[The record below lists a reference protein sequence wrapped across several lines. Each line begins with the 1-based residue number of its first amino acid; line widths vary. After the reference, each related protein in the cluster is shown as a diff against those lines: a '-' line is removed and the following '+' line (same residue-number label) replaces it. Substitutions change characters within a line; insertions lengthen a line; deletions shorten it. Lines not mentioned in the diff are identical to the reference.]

1 MGKYSKRCKF
11 LGKKTRIKKGYELYC
26 IIAGN
31 KYCPKCHYYGTDG
44 LHLPFFGIYPHT
56 CLSTAR
62 SQLRRRP
69 IVFRTRLN
77 QSQVYRPERADDTIP
92 ILWSKIPTSGIF
104 SVYGR
109 SMTAFPN
116 RIFRA
121 MKLDATLYKEV
132 GADEGAM
139 GQGCKSQPLVSQKFP
154 TVFHGF
160 RLPGLN

>member
-1 MGKYSKRCKF
+1 
-11 LGKKTRIKKGYELYC
+11 
-26 IIAGN
+26 
-31 KYCPKCHYYGTDG
+31 
-44 LHLPFFGIYPHT
+44 
-56 CLSTAR
+56 
-62 SQLRRRP
+62 
-69 IVFRTRLN
+69 
-77 QSQVYRPERADDTIP
+77 
-92 ILWSKIPTSGIF
+92 
-104 SVYGR
+104 
-109 SMTAFPN
+109 MTAFPN